1 MKKIIYFDNA
11 ATTFPKPESVYR
23 YTDRFV
29 RGFAGNPGRASHS
42 LALAAAEEVYRTREA
57 LANLFSA
64 SPDRICFTM
73 NTTHALNIAIKAA
86 VGANEHVLISNYE
99 HNSVLRPV
107 NSVCRERGSS
117 YGIFNVTDDEDETL
131 YNIKSLLRKNT
142 KTIVCTHQ
150 SNICSVTTPIR
161 KIGELC
167 SANGIT
173 FIVDAAQSAGIL
185 DIDIERDHIDMLCIP
200 GHKGLYGY
208 GGCGAVIFGGNVTE
222 ARRTLIEGGSGTN
235 SIPIDMPDYLPDRY
249 EAGTLPTPSICALGE
264 GARWVAS
271 HRINSIHNHECTI
284 CSYIIDTI
292 SGFDGV
298 RIYNNR
304 PGSTLLFNIDPYSA
318 SEVGMMYNE
327 EKICVRAG
335 LHCAPLAHKSIGTF
349 PLGAVRA
356 SFSAFNTLAEAKYF
370 VEVTKAI
377 VNKSR
382 R

>member
-23 YTDRFV
+23 YADRFV

-42 LALAAAEEVYRTREA
+42 LALAAAEEVYRAREA

-64 SPDRICFTM
+64 SPDRICFVM
-73 NTTHALNIAIKAA
+73 NTTQALNTAIKAS

-117 YGIFNVTDDEDETL
+117 YGIFNLTSDEDETL

-142 KTIVCTHQ
+142 KTIVCTHH
-150 SNICSVTTPIR
+150 SNICPVIAPIR

-167 SANGIT
+167 YANGIT

-185 DIDIERDHIDMLCIP
+185 DINVERDHIDMLCIP
-200 GHKGLYGY
+200 GHKGLYGF
-208 GGCGAVIFGGNVTE
+208 GGCGALIFGNNVSE
-222 ARRTLIEGGSGTN
+222 MRRTLIEGGSGSN
-235 SIPIDMPDYLPDRY
+235 SIPIDMPDYLPDRF
-249 EAGTLPTPSICALGE
+249 EAGTLPTPAICALGE
-264 GARWVAS
+264 GARWISERGISTV
-271 HRINSIHNHECTI
+271 HDHECAL
-284 CSYIIDTI
+284 CSYIMEGI
-292 SGFDGV
+292 GELDGV
-298 RIYNNR
+298 RIYNDR
-304 PGSTLLFNIDPYSA
+304 PGSMLLFNIDPYPA
-318 SEVGMMYNE
+318 SEIGMMYNE
-327 EKICVRAG
+327 ENICVRAG

-356 SFSAFNTLAEAKYF
+356 SFGAFNTLADARRF
-370 VEVTKAI
+370 VDVTKAI
-377 VNKSR
+377 VSKSR